1 MARSV
6 AVAAYLGLTS
16 LAAGLV
22 RRWIVRRADSG
33 KEDIDR
39 LPERF
44 GQATVA
50 RPDGPLVWFHA
61 ASVGESLS
69 IVELIVQIREDY
81 PDVTILV
88 TTGTKSAATL
98 LNSRLPAGTI
108 HQYVPVDIPGAV
120 RGFLDHW
127 KPDLAVWTESEF
139 WPRLMVRTHDRGIPM
154 LLVNGRI
161 TDKTRSQWRKLRGAA
176 KSLLGRFDLLL
187 LQNEAMRSAFEDI
200 GAPPARIDVTGSL
213 KEGAVPLPFD
223 ETHRKDVVSRIGRR
237 AVWLAASTHDGEE
250 EIVLSAHQT
259 VLRRSPEALLILA
272 PRHPQRAEA
281 VRNLIANAGLGVA
294 QRSLGEPIEA
304 ATDVYLADTLGE
316 MGLWYRVAP
325 VSFVGGSLV
334 AVGGHNPFEPAALG
348 SAIIHGPHVF
358 NFEDIYQRLETGSAS
373 VSVMDA
379 TSLAKAVFD
388 CLHADAS
395 AKLAAAAWDVSSE
408 GSGVTD
414 RVISRMRPYLD
425 TISAR

>member
-6 AVAAYLGLTS
+6 ALAAYLGLTA
-16 LAAGLV
+16 LAGGLV
-22 RRWIVRRADSG
+22 RRKIVQRAKDG
-33 KEDIDR
+33 KEDADR
-39 LPERF
+39 LAERF
-44 GQATVA
+44 GVA
-50 RPDGPLVWFHA
+50 SKDRPDGPLVWFHA

-69 IVELIVQIREDY
+69 IIELIIQIIEDY
-81 PDVTILV
+81 PQMTVLV

-98 LNSRLPAGTI
+98 LNSRLPKGTI
-108 HQYVPVDIPGAV
+108 HQYVPVDTPAAV
-120 RGFLDHW
+120 AGFLDHW

-161 TDKTRSQWRKLRGAA
+161 TDQTRQRWRKLRGAA
-176 KSLLGRFDLLL
+176 RSLLARFDMLL
-187 LQNEAMRSAFEDI
+187 LQNDAMARAFRDI
-200 GAPPARIDVTGSL
+200 GANPHRIDVTGSL

-223 ETHRKDVVSRIGRR
+223 ENARKDIVAKIGRR

-250 EIVLSAHQT
+250 EIVLAAHQN

-272 PRHPQRAEA
+272 PRHPQRAPVLRA
-281 VRNLIANAGLGVA
+281 LIEDAGLGVA
-294 QRSLGEPIEA
+294 QRSLGETIEHS
-304 ATDVYLADTLGE
+304 TDVYLADTLGE

-358 NFEDIYQRLETGSAS
+358 NFDDIYARLEEKNAS
-373 VSVMDA
+373 VSVTGA
-379 TSLAKAVFD
+379 TSLASTVYD

-395 AKLAAAAWDVSSE
+395 AQLAAAAWDVSSE

-414 RVISRMRPYLD
+414 RVMSRIRPYLD
-425 TISAR
+425 AIAQP